1 MCIYDK
7 NLQELFLSFG
17 IFLTAL
23 NFDMKC
29 FVWTFCL
36 LLPGFWRFF
45 AACLMVVV
53 FLDHTWGCFFG
64 CCFITPTSS
73 QLSSEFLSYDCVAGG
88 WNLFFFWVFKPC
100 MWRPAVTIATGD
112 HQDYGYSSVFGLI
125 QVGAWEVGVE
135 EAAVQSCTWD
145 RESDEKSKL
154 LLKGEVTRR
163 DLQQIIKEH
172 WSRSAAMAGSECFH
186 KLSDRLLQTIFLHL
200 LLAGSWW
207 SQRGVIAS

>member
-1 MCIYDK
+1 MTRICENYSLAFGFIWQLWILIWSVLY
-7 NLQELFLSFG
+7 QLFFC
-17 IFLTAL
+17 
-23 NFDMKC
+23 C
-29 FVWTFCL
+29 FQVSED
-36 LLPGFWRFF
+36 F

-53 FLDHTWGCFFG
+53 FLDHTCFYC

-88 WNLFFFWVFKPC
+88 WNPFFLVFKPC
-100 MWRPAVTIATGD
+100 MWRPAVTIATGNW
-112 HQDYGYSSVFGLI
+112 DYGYSSVFGLI

-163 DLQQIIKEH
+163 DLQQIIK
-172 WSRSAAMAGSECFH
+172 
-186 KLSDRLLQTIFLHL
+186 
-200 LLAGSWW
+200 
-207 SQRGVIAS
+207 

>member
-1 MCIYDK
+1 MTRICKDYS
-7 NLQELFLSFG
+7 LVFG

-29 FVWTFCL
+29 FVWSFL
-36 LLPGFWRFF
+36 LLSGFWRFF

-73 QLSSEFLSYDCVAGG
+73 QLSSEFLSYDCVAGS
-88 WNLFFFWVFKPC
+88 WNLFFFGSSSHVC
-100 MWRPAVTIATGD
+100 GGPAVTIATGD

-145 RESDEKSKL
+145 KRKWWKIQTAAE
-154 LLKGEVTRR
+154 G
-163 DLQQIIKEH
+163 
-172 WSRSAAMAGSECFH
+172 RSH
-186 KLSDRLLQTIFLHL
+186 
-200 LLAGSWW
+200 
-207 SQRGVIAS
+207 